1 MLVQLGG
8 GEGRRAG
15 HGSRRSGLRIRRF
28 GVEGMPEL

>member
-15 HGSRRSGLRIRRF
+15 HRSRRSGLRIRRF